1 MLRALIERK
10 TTTQEMA
17 DLAKGKLRQ
26 KISVWQPALEEKL
39 EEYHRFLLPLK
50 LERLGSAAEDLAVL

>member
-1 MLRALIERK
+1 MLRALIEGK
-10 TTTQEMA
+10 ITTQETD

-26 KISVWQPALEEKL
+26 KISVWEPALEEKL

-50 LERLGSAAEDLAVL
+50 LERLEAAEEDLAVL

>member
-1 MLRALIERK
+1 MLRALIEGK

-17 DLAKGKLRQ
+17 HLAKGKSRQ
-26 KISVWQPALEEKL
+26 KISVWEPALEEKL

-50 LERLGSAAEDLAVL
+50 LERLGAAEDLAVL